1 MKLSEARNK
10 NNRTQ
15 EDFSHTIDVSLRY
28 YQRLETGKSVPSVKI
43 ALRICKILEVSPFDI
58 DEWQDEPKN

>member
-1 MKLSEARNK
+1 MRLSEARNNK
-10 NNRTQ
+10 NRTQ
-15 EDFSHTIDVSLRY
+15 EDFSHTINVSLRY

-58 DEWQDEPKN
+58 DEWQDEPIN